1 MSEKK
6 TSVISEELQASSGIA
21 KYVPKSKRSKGDDEV
36 IFLRLDKEVVRQFRI
51 LSAEL
56 GKSQK
61 ELGSEALNMVFARYG
76 KPQIA

>member
-1 MSEKK
+1 LRAKDRSPQ
-6 TSVISEELQASSGIA
+6 LQ
-21 KYVPKSKRSKGDDEV
+21 RTKGDDDV

-61 ELGSEALNMVFARYG
+61 DLGCEALNMVFARYG